1 MWKEVF
7 EFVFRIEPQSGN
19 LLIDLLLPVVISQ
32 LLFTL
37 VFHLVGDMYASGLIQ
52 SNWAGSL
59 FHWLFRS
66 AFTYGMIWLFNFI
79 LSHGYVLLIGLAL
92 LVGALSSGKSRR

>member
-19 LLIDLLLPVVISQ
+19 LLIDLLLPIVISQ

-37 VFHLVGDMYASGLIQ
+37 VFRLVGDMYESGLIH
-52 SNWAGSL
+52 SSWAGSL

-79 LSHGYVLLIGLAL
+79 MAMGMSY
-92 LVGALSSGKSRR
+92 